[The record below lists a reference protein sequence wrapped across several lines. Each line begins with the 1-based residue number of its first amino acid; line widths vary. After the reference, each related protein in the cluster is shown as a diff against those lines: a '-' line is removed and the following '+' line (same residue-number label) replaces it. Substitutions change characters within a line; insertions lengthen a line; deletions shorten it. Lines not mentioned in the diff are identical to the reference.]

1 MPINNTSI
9 IFIHSATVVTG
20 VFHRIADNIRKKG
33 YTDIHYIS
41 YSPLKFSFTGA
52 VLHTR
57 EKINAIIRDVTKKII
72 VIGYSYGGIIA
83 NNLSQFGLNIVRAI
97 YIASPLTGNSVDDIT
112 LRKHFTGN
120 IGMSQKSKD
129 IININRSYP
138 RHKYFC
144 ITFGMCKYTND
155 GFVKMSNAFYQKQ
168 HHIHIQWT
176 SHLFGLVS
184 PKVVKIVSEHL
195 C

>member
-1 MPINNTSI
+1 MPANNTSI
-9 IFIHSATVVTG
+9 IFIHSTMIVAG
-20 VFHRIADNIRKKG
+20 VFRRMADSIRKKG

-41 YSPLKFSFTGA
+41 YNPFKFNFNGA

-57 EKINAIIRDVTKKII
+57 EKISTICDSTKKLV
-72 VIGYSYGGIIA
+72 VIGYSYGGLIA
-83 NNLSQFGLNIVRAI
+83 NNLSQFGLNIVHSI
-97 YIASPLTGNSVDDIT
+97 YIASPLTGNSADDVA
-112 LRKHFTGN
+112 LRRHFVGN
-120 IGMSQKSKD
+120 IGMSRKPRD

-144 ITFGMCKYTND
+144 ITFGMCKYTSD
-155 GFVKMSNAFYQKQ
+155 GFVKMSDAFYQKQ

-184 PKVVKIVSEHL
+184 PKVVKIVSEQL